1 MKISGKSL
9 DKINSKILEELRVIS
24 KRVAI
29 KDPTIWGENTQAAF
43 RLNWVDLPKNSRELL
58 PQLDALSAWA
68 RSRNLSK
75 VILCGMGGSSL
86 APQVITATYKKKLTI
101 IDSTNPDQIQACIPK
116 KLSDVIIVVGSKSGT
131 TIETISHL
139 QLFEKLLKQEGL
151 NPIDHIVIVTD
162 PATALDK
169 SSRGQGYKV
178 VNADSNVG
186 GRFSALSAFGLVPAA
201 LAGVDISIMLDD
213 AEALLMKLTAEDS
226 PAAVIAALLFDGTK
240 QIVNF
245 SDYQS
250 TIPGLSDWVEQLIA
264 ESTGKNKQGRLPVVI
279 EHPDDAIAGLS
290 IGFANG
296 DFDLVV
302 EGTLGEQFILW
313 EWTTALLCYLL
324 KVDPF
329 DQPNVIEAKERT
341 EGILSSVKDGT
352 FMQPTPSYEDDD
364 TSTYSD
370 DSCKNLLEFLKI
382 DSQYIAIMAYLNKED
397 DEQII
402 RLRKLIANKVKKP
415 VTFGWGP
422 RFLHST
428 GQIHKGGQLNGSFIQ
443 ITSAPMTTLEI
454 PGQSFDFGDLILA
467 QALGDG
473 LALKERNLPVIR
485 IHLKDRQKA
494 LKKLLKDIESF

>member
-9 DKINSKILEELRVIS
+9 DMSNSKIIEELGPIS
-24 KRVAI
+24 KRLAI
-29 KDPTIWGENTQAAF
+29 KDPTIWGENTQAAL

-68 RSRNLSK
+68 RSRNLDE

-86 APQVITATYKKKLTI
+86 AAQVIAATYKKKLTI
-101 IDSTNPDQIQACIPK
+101 IDSTNPDQIQASIPK
-116 KLSDVIIVVGSKSGT
+116 TLSDVVIVVGSKSGT
-131 TIETISHL
+131 TVETISHL
-139 QLFEKLLKQEGL
+139 KLFEELLKQEGL

-162 PATALDK
+162 SGTALDK
-169 SSRGQGYKV
+169 SSREQGYKV
-178 VNADSNVG
+178 VNGDSNVG

-213 AEALLMKLTAEDS
+213 AEALSKKLVADNS
-226 PAAVIAALLFDGTK
+226 PAVVLAALLFDTTK
-240 QIVNF
+240 QIINF

-264 ESTGKNKQGRLPVVI
+264 ESTGKNQQGRLPVI
-279 EHPDDAIAGLS
+279 NEHPDDAIAGLS

-313 EWTTALLCYLL
+313 EWVTALLCYLL

-341 EGILSSVKDGT
+341 ESILSSIKNGT
-352 FMQPTPSYEDDD
+352 FAPPIPSYEDDEI
-364 TSTYSD
+364 SIYSD
-370 DSCKNLLEFLKI
+370 DSCKNLSEFLKI
-382 DSQYIAIMAYLNKED
+382 DSNYIAIMAYLNKEND
-397 DEQII
+397 KQII
-402 RLRKLIANKVKKP
+402 RLRKMIANKVKKP

-443 ITSAPMTTLEI
+443 ITSTSMTTLEI
-454 PGQSFDFGDLILA
+454 PGQSFDFADLIMA

-473 LALKERNLPVIR
+473 LALRERKLPIIR

-494 LKKLLKDIESF
+494 FEKLLKDIESF

>member
-1 MKISGKSL
+1 MKISGKIL
-9 DKINSKILEELRVIS
+9 DKSNSKIIEELNPIS
-24 KRVAI
+24 KRLAI
-29 KDPTIWGENTQAAF
+29 KDPSIWGANTQAAF

-68 RSRNLSK
+68 RSRNLDK

-86 APQVITATYKKKLTI
+86 APQVITATYKKNLTI
-101 IDSTNPDQIQACIPK
+101 IDSTHPDQIQACIPN

-139 QLFEKLLKQEGL
+139 RLFEKLLKQEGA
-151 NPIDHIVIVTD
+151 NPINHIVIVTD
-162 PATALDK
+162 SGTALDK
-169 SSRGQGYKV
+169 SSREQGYKV
-178 VNADSNVG
+178 INADSNVG

-213 AEALLMKLTAEDS
+213 AEALSDKLIADDS
-226 PAAVIAALLFDGTK
+226 PAVVIAALLFESTK
-240 QIVNF
+240 QIINF

-264 ESTGKNKQGRLPVVI
+264 ESTGKNQQGRLPVII
-279 EHPDDAIAGLS
+279 EHPNEAIAGLS
-290 IGFANG
+290 IGFVNG

-313 EWTTALLCYLL
+313 EWITALLCYLL

-329 DQPNVIEAKERT
+329 DQPNVTEAKERT
-341 EGILSSVKDGT
+341 DNILSSIKNGT
-352 FMQPTPSYEDDD
+352 FVQPTSSYENDEIA
-364 TSTYSD
+364 TYSD
-370 DSCKNLLEFLKI
+370 DLGKDLFEFLKI
-382 DSQYIAIMAYLNKED
+382 DSQYIAIMAYLNKEED
-397 DEQII
+397 KQII

-443 ITSAPMTTLEI
+443 ITATPMTTLEI
-454 PGQSFDFGDLILA
+454 PGQSFDFGDLMMA

-473 LALKERNLPVIR
+473 LALRERKLPVIR
-485 IHLKDRQKA
+485 LHLKDRQKA
-494 LKKLLKDIESF
+494 FEKLLKGIESF